1 MIKRSHVSTLLTCIG
16 AIGVIATSVMAVKA
30 TPKAIKL
37 LEISEKE
44 KGEKLTTLE
53 TIKIAAP
60 AYIPAATVGVSTI
73 ACIFGAN
80 ILSKNS
86 QASLASAY
94 ALLDRSYKEYRNK
107 VNTLYGEDADDKVKT
122 EIASDYYEDYIDDTD
137 NIDDEDMFLDE
148 ETGEM
153 KLFFDYNTLK
163 MFHAPLNKVITKSVM
178 EGGTECYIITSPI
191 DPPIDT
197 FY

>member
-37 LEISEKE
+37 LEISEQE
-44 KGEKLTTLE
+44 KGEKLTKLE

-60 AYIPAATVGVSTI
+60 AYIPAAAAGVSTI

-107 VNTLYGEDADDKVKT
+107 VNALYGEEADDKVRT
-122 EIASDYYEDYIDDTD
+122 EMASDYYEDYVDDV
-137 NIDDEDMFLDE
+137 DDEDAFLDE
-148 ETGEM
+148 ETGAM

-191 DPPIDT
+191 EPILDS

>member
-16 AIGVIATSVMAVKA
+16 AVGVIATSVMAVKA
-30 TPKAIKL
+30 TPKAIEL
-37 LEISEKE
+37 LKASEKE
-44 KGEKLTTLE
+44 KGEKLTKTE
-53 TIKIAAP
+53 TVKIAAP
-60 AYIPAATVGVSTI
+60 AYIPAAVVGASTI

-80 ILSKNS
+80 ILSKHN

-107 VNTLYGEDADDKVKT
+107 VNALYGEEADDKVRT
-122 EIASDYYEDYIDDTD
+122 GVASDYYEEYE
-137 NIDDEDMFLDE
+137 NPDEIIIDE
-148 ETGEM
+148 ENEDM
-153 KLFFDYNTLK
+153 KLFFDYNTLN
-163 MFHAPLNKVITKSVM
+163 MFRAPMSKVITKTVM

-191 DPPIDT
+191 EPIIDS

>member
-16 AIGVIATSVMAVKA
+16 AIGVVATSVMAVKA

-37 LEISEKE
+37 LEASEEE
-44 KGEKLTTLE
+44 KGEKLTTME
-53 TIKIAAP
+53 VVKIAAP
-60 AYIPAATVGVSTI
+60 AYIPAAVVGASTI

-80 ILSKNS
+80 ILTRRS

-107 VNTLYGEDADDKVKT
+107 VNDLYGEEADDEIRK
-122 EIASDYYEDYIDDTD
+122 EIANDYY
-137 NIDDEDMFLDE
+137 DE
-148 ETGEM
+148 ECDEVDINEESDDV
-153 KLFFDYNTLK
+153 KLFFDYNTLQ
-163 MFHAPLNKVITKSVM
+163 MFRAPMSKVINKTIM
-178 EGGTECYIITSPI
+178 DGGTECYIITSPI
-191 DPPIDT
+191 EPVIDS

>member
-30 TPKAIKL
+30 TPKAVRL
-37 LEISEKE
+37 LDVSEKE
-44 KGEKLTTLE
+44 KGEKLTKME
-53 TIKIAAP
+53 VIKIAGP
-60 AYIPAATVGVSTI
+60 AYIPSAVVGLSTI

-80 ILSKNS
+80 VLTRNS
-86 QASLASAY
+86 QASMASAY

-107 VNTLYGEDADDKVKT
+107 VNALYGEEADDKVRT
-122 EIASDYYEDYIDDTD
+122 EVANDYY
-137 NIDDEDMFLDE
+137 DEYDESIIDE
-148 ETGEM
+148 ESDDM

-163 MFHAPLNKVITKSVM
+163 MFRAPMNKVINRTVM
-178 EGGTECYIITSPI
+178 DGGTECYIITSPLEPVI
-191 DPPIDT
+191 DS